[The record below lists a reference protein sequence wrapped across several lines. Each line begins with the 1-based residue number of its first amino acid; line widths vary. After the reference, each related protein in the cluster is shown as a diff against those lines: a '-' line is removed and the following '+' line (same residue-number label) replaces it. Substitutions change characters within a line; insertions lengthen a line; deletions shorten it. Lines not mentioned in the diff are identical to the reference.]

1 MNYFHKLVDAGG
13 LENLKDMFNSFD
25 QGKTALHKAAKQ
37 GHLKMV
43 KFLILNGAS
52 IHAKDYDNGKTPLHM
67 AKTRNIVKF
76 LIKKGAKVDEKDNL
90 GLTPLH
96 DYARKGFVKF
106 AKVLLQRGAQV
117 NLKSN
122 ILKRTPLHQAV
133 RHNKMNMV
141 KLLVEYGAQIDAKD
155 SMNALHVSVQKRL
168 FPVVKCLVELG
179 AGIDARNE
187 RNENAFDIAKRLGRI
202 EIAKYLLEKRK
213 ESETKTPEENVSS
226 KALCI
231 ICYTPRNGIFVL
243 LPCGH
248 TSLCEP
254 CCFALKNKTDPKCPS
269 CRKAITDYS
278 KIFFQEPESK

>member
-1 MNYFHKLVDAGG
+1 M
-13 LENLKDMFNSFD
+13 
-25 QGKTALHKAAKQ
+25 
-37 GHLKMV
+37 
-43 KFLILNGAS
+43 
-52 IHAKDYDNGKTPLHM
+52 
-67 AKTRNIVKF
+67 
-76 LIKKGAKVDEKDNL
+76 
-90 GLTPLH
+90 
-96 DYARKGFVKF
+96 KF

-133 RHNKMNMV
+133 RHNKINMV
-141 KLLVEYGAQIDAKD
+141 MLLVESGAQIDAKD
-155 SMNALHVSVQKRL
+155 SMNDTPLHASVRMGR
-168 FPVVKCLVELG
+168 FPIVKYLVEHG

-248 TSLCEP
+248 ISLCEP

-269 CRKAITDYS
+269 CRKPITDYS